1 MSPTH
6 PWPSSVGYTTYG
18 YIILLVYIIWKYNL
32 LKLIFFDN
40 VEVYFYIEV
49 GLSTSN
55 EESKGET
62 LRHMTWAKAQL
73 MVVGGLILVKGPPNG
88 RWWAAYTAHYRT
100 RKHYS
105 LGIVY
110 TTAALWFLNPDLT
123 ESEWPANW
131 TPTRPVPAA
140 NQGTAQEI

>member
-6 PWPSSVGYTTYG
+6 PWPSLVGYTTYG

-62 LRHMTWAKAQL
+62 LRHMTWAKAHL
-73 MVVGGLILVKGPPNG
+73 MVVGGLLIRPITELGSTI
-88 RWWAAYTAHYRT
+88 RSESYTQLLRYD
-100 RKHYS
+100 S
-105 LGIVY
+105 
-110 TTAALWFLNPDLT
+110 
-123 ESEWPANW
+123 
-131 TPTRPVPAA
+131 
-140 NQGTAQEI
+140 

>member
-62 LRHMTWAKAQL
+62 LRHMTWAKAHL
-73 MVVGGLILVKGPPNG
+73 MVVGGLILGKGIYGPLLN
-88 RWWAAYTAHYRT
+88 
-100 RKHYS
+100 S
-105 LGIVY
+105 E
-110 TTAALWFLNPDLT
+110 ALFARNRIHNCCAMIP
-123 ESEWPANW
+123 ES
-131 TPTRPVPAA
+131 
-140 NQGTAQEI
+140 